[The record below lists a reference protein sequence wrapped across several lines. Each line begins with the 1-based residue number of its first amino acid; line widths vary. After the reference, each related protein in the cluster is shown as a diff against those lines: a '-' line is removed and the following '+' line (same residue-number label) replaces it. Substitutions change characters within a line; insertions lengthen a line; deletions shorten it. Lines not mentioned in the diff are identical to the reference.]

1 MWMDRKGLRSICL
14 WAVAFGALCALCARL
29 LLQNLYRFLEFD
41 PTFYEIFQQLRGAEI
56 RPPVVLL
63 TLGALGLA
71 WVLGRLKARKFLR
84 IPVVT
89 LLWLFMALAVLLLTR
104 VNGIRFGDVL
114 FSLLDVLGKGGL

>member
-1 MWMDRKGLRSICL
+1 MERKGLRSMCL
-14 WAVAFGALCALCARL
+14 WAVAFGVLWTLCARL

-41 PTFYEIFQQLRGAEI
+41 PTFYGIFQQLRGAQI
-56 RPPVVLL
+56 RPPMVLL

-71 WVLGRLKARKFLR
+71 WTLGRLKERKVLR
-84 IPVVT
+84 ILIVA
-89 LLWLFMALAVLLLTR
+89 LLWLVMALAVLLLTR

>member
-1 MWMDRKGLRSICL
+1 MERKGLRSMCL
-14 WAVAFGALCALCARL
+14 WAVAFGGLWALCARL

-41 PTFYEIFQQLRGAEI
+41 PTFYGIFQQLRGAQI
-56 RPPVVLL
+56 RPPMVLL

-71 WVLGRLKARKFLR
+71 WALGRLKERKVLR
-84 IPVVT
+84 ILIVA
-89 LLWLFMALAVLLLTR
+89 LLWLVMALAVLLLTR

>member
-1 MWMDRKGLRSICL
+1 MCL
-14 WAVAFGALCALCARL
+14 WAVAFGVLWALCARL

-41 PTFYEIFQQLRGAEI
+41 PTFYGIFRQLRGAQI
-56 RPPVVLL
+56 RPPMVLL

-71 WVLGRLKARKFLR
+71 WALGRLKERKVLR
-84 IPVVT
+84 ILIVA
-89 LLWLFMALAVLLLTR
+89 LLWLVMALAVLLLTR